1 MYAMAIS
8 NSFLSENSISE
19 PGMKRMENIIYPLGA
34 WVVQLSCLCIIFFCC
49 CSYCPFS
56 LPLFVEASSTVVLH
70 LLTCSHIRIYWFI
83 GWFTADE
90 MDS

>member
-34 WVVQLSCLCIIFFCC
+34 WVVQLSCLCIILLLLLFLLSIFFAIVCGSIEHCC
-49 CSYCPFS
+49 ATSFDVFAYS
-56 LPLFVEASSTVVLH
+56 H
-70 LLTCSHIRIYWFI
+70 LLVYWLVH
-83 GWFTADE
+83 
-90 MDS
+90 SR